1 MTQPLYVSLARYT
14 AQEIQ
19 PNKYTL
25 LEFPDTSKDASGL
38 GKMAGEDRRLIYP
51 ATSGIACLEM
61 NVIWEAPSAAYPVT
75 KFRYVFSR
83 NPLGLDN
90 RTGYNHVAPVKGTNC
105 FTSTHWISVDLTKFT
120 SLGVWVQQDSAA
132 PLNVTHA
139 QFKLVLFPTG
149 G

>member
-25 LEFPDTSKDASGL
+25 LEFPDTSKDAAR
-38 GKMAGEDRRLIYP
+38 MAGEDRRLIRP
-51 ATSGIACLEM
+51 AVNGLACLEM
-61 NVIWEAPSAAYPVT
+61 NVIWEAPSKDYPVT

-83 NPLGLDN
+83 DPFGLDD
-90 RTGYNHVAPVKGTNC
+90 RTGYSHVAPVKGVNC
-105 FTSTHWISVDLTKFT
+105 FASTHWITIDLEKFT
-120 SLGVWVQQDSAA
+120 SLGVWVQQGSAV